1 MTNNLKGELNMI
13 SVLKEI
19 TKEFDAGRNTVL
31 CSIIASSGSS
41 PRGAGAKMAVFEDGH
56 TKGTVGGGAVE
67 LICTKKALDA
77 LKEKSS
83 FTEKYILTPNEIN
96 DIGMICGGN
105 VEVYFQYLDCN
116 DPVHRAFID
125 EMLLSL
131 SENRDAW
138 LINILKDGVVKQY
151 GLYSKSEGFKF
162 IDEAFYEMI
171 MPAIGFS
178 SNRAVNNGY
187 IIYTE
192 PLSTSSITFIFGA
205 GHVGKA
211 LAPVLE
217 KTGFNVVVFDNRPEM
232 VNLENTPGAK
242 EVILGD
248 YTNIFEKISIT
259 ANDHVIIM
267 TPGHQADFEV
277 LDQTL
282 KTKASYIGCIG
293 SSKKVATTK
302 ARLMERGH
310 SEENISRIHSPI
322 GLEIYAETPEE
333 IAISI
338 AAELIKHRALLS
350 RG

>member
-1 MTNNLKGELNMI
+1 MI

-19 TKEFDAGRNTVL
+19 TKEFDAGRSIVL

-67 LICTKKALDA
+67 LICTKKAHEA

-83 FTEKYILTPNEIN
+83 FTEKYILTPNEVN

-105 VEVYFQYLDCN
+105 VEVYFQYLDCAN
-116 DPVHRAFID
+116 EIHRAFID

-131 SENRDAW
+131 NDNRDAW
-138 LINILKDGVVKQY
+138 LINVLKDGIVEQY
-151 GLYSKSEGFKF
+151 GIYLKDEGFKF
-162 IDEAFYEMI
+162 IDEKFYDMV
-171 MPAIGFS
+171 MPAIGFC
-178 SNRAVNNGY
+178 SNRREYNEFVV
-187 IIYTE
+187 YTE
-192 PLSTSSITFIFGA
+192 PLSTSSITYIFGA

-217 KTGFNVVVFDNRPEM
+217 KTGFNVVVFDNRSEM
-232 VNLENTPGAK
+232 VTLENTPGAK
-242 EVILGD
+242 NVILGD
-248 YTNIFEKISIT
+248 YTNIFEKVSIT

-282 KTKASYIGCIG
+282 KTNASYIGCIG
-293 SSKKVATTK
+293 SIKKVATTK

-322 GLEIYAETPEE
+322 GIEIYAETPEE
-333 IAISI
+333 IAVSI

-350 RG
+350 KG